1 MKLASQNRN
10 RSTKAEM
17 DGLRERIV
25 RIAFATHPLSVR
37 NLFYQ
42 LLSDDGSGAMV
53 EKSEA
58 AYQKVGRQKPC
69 YVRAG

>member
-1 MKLASQNRN
+1 MKLALQNGK

-17 DGLRERIV
+17 DGLRDRIV
-25 RIAFATHPLSVR
+25 RIARASHPLSVR

-42 LLSDDGSGAMV
+42 LLTDDGSGATV

-58 AYQKVGRQKPC
+58 GYQKQLS
-69 YVRAG
+69 